1 MHTFYHFGRYF
12 MLLHR
17 TFRKPEKW
25 KVFFRQL
32 FRELENLGLNS
43 IGIVLISRSSS
54 GSAGHPDAYNMENP
68 AANYLIGLMVRD
80 TMLLEFSSTIVAL
93 ILAGKAGSSI
103 CSEIGTMRI
112 SEQID
117 AIEIMGVNSA
127 SYLILPKVVAAV
139 LFFPLLSILSMF
151 VGIFGGWITIII
163 KGLTTS
169 AETLPAAYSGNLL
182 HRLLADQKGR
192 FCLCH
197 RFVPAYHGYY
207 STGVLEVGKAIP
219 FGGVQHI
226 LVLMFNYSHSITTL
240 MIEVSSSNTSV
251 ERVGTIYPVL
261 NGKTIGDWQSVSER
275 PCAKVHRGL
284 LKSSKERFVCQWS
297 STNCPFKSK
306 RTSAS
311 SLACCSGSALSS
323 YRGKNVMFPLIFSRL
338 NGEKRSGELLLKRV
352 NLERVNRLY
361 LPKSAAG

>member
-43 IGIVLISRSSS
+43 IGIVLIISFFIGAVLAIQTS
-54 GSAGHPDAYNMENP
+54 YNMENP
-68 AANYLIGLMVRD
+68 LLPNYLIGLMVRD

-169 AETLPAAYSGNLL
+169 AEYIAGLHYSVQFYYIGYSLIKM
-182 HRLLADQKGR
+182 AV
-192 FCLCH
+192 FA
-197 RFVPAYHGYY
+197 FVIASVPAYHGYY
-207 STGVLEVGKAIP
+207 VNGGSLEVGKASTRS
-219 FGGVQHI
+219 VVYSSI
-226 LVLMFNYSHSITTL
+226 LVLMFN
-240 MIEVSSSNTSV
+240 
-251 ERVGTIYPVL
+251 
-261 NGKTIGDWQSVSER
+261 
-275 PCAKVHRGL
+275 
-284 LKSSKERFVCQWS
+284 
-297 STNCPFKSK
+297 
-306 RTSAS
+306 
-311 SLACCSGSALSS
+311 
-323 YRGKNVMFPLIFSRL
+323 LIL
-338 NGEKRSGELLLKRV
+338 TQLLL
-352 NLERVNRLY
+352 
-361 LPKSAAG
+361 